1 MRTAAWWMAAGLWLA
16 AGSTAV
22 QATEEVHFTVD
33 TARSTP
39 ELKVGDKGVLSM
51 VINPG
56 PGKKVHDQAP
66 LSIALKPG
74 KGVTLAKAKLGH
86 ADVANKG
93 AKSPEFTV
101 EVTATAPG
109 AQTTEAEMQFFIC
122 TDKWCER
129 MQHRVTI
136 TTTVK

>member
-1 MRTAAWWMAAGLWLA
+1 MARLMLKAGLLLGMTLGAGLALA
-16 AGSTAV
+16 AD
-22 QATEEVHFTVD
+22 EVHFTVD
-33 TARSTP
+33 TSKSTP
-39 ELKVGDKGVLSM
+39 ELKVGEKGQLSM

-66 LSIALKPG
+66 LSITLKPG
-74 KGVTLAKAKLGH
+74 KGVTLAKTKLGH
-86 ADVANKG
+86 GDVANKG

-101 EVTATAPG
+101 EVTG
-109 AQTTEAEMQFFIC
+109 AGAGNQVTEAEMQFFIC

-136 TTTVK
+136 TTAVK